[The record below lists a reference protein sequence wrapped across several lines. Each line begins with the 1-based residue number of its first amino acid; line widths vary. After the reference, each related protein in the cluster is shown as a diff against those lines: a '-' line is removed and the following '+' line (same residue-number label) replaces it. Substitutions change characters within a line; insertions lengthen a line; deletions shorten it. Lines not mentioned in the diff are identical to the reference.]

1 MVQCL
6 PTHHRVRPLFCEE
19 AVENRRPSVPIGHE
33 WKLGVN
39 SDHRQE
45 IIQPFCAGT
54 AFCAGAAFWY
64 DCTPTTTE
72 LTSCQNSSWY
82 EGIVLVNLGTVQR
95 QLARTTVLCMPG
107 SGPKMTSAPST
118 IIISSNQIHY
128 IVLTDHKT
136 RITWPKIT
144 ISHYQQLWGIQPS
157 PQAATTATACRL
169 AEPSLRYY
177 ERSNKP
183 ERSPSVLV
191 VILANYS

>member
-1 MVQCL
+1 MK
-6 PTHHRVRPLFCEE
+6 
-19 AVENRRPSVPIGHE
+19 IGR
-33 WKLGVN
+33 KFRSSP
-39 SDHRQE
+39 SDH
-45 IIQPFCAGT
+45 T
-54 AFCAGAAFWY
+54 ALLRRYCVLCRCCVLIRLY
-64 DCTPTTTE
+64 TYSTTTE

-107 SGPKMTSAPST
+107 RGPKMTSAPST
-118 IIISSNQIHY
+118 IIISSSNQIHY

-183 ERSPSVLV
+183 ERSPSGLV